1 LRLERRI
8 IAAFIANLFFVSAL
22 FGLEPNEILLIANSN
37 LPASVR
43 IAGYYCK
50 KRGVPPK
57 NILALPLGPEAVDTI
72 NRAEYQSQLAAPIRS
87 KLSSPEFSG
96 KIKCLLTT
104 YGVPFKVEGHGPI
117 KGQEENIKRLEKL
130 AEQQASQL
138 KDIIEKL
145 AVLCNKQNSSRPQ
158 IGSGQNIKVLFKDAE
173 VKSKAALARIRSLK
187 NKTQQKQDYWRW
199 FKSYGQIFGKA
210 RAFHLAKDN
219 TSLRLNISPAETR
232 KFQRDRD
239 LIKQARNNNQNIAER
254 IRSDYYDSVA
264 NVNGLLESISVLTV
278 DIGRLKGQESSASV
292 DSELSMVLFDNY
304 ELYRWQPNE
313 FNTRIIWTGL
323 KTLMVCR
330 LDGPSEQIAKGLVD
344 KAIAAEQ
351 NGLRGTAYID
361 SRGLKDEKAF
371 NSPGYF
377 DKSLRDTALL
387 IKNHTQIPV
396 VEERTDKLFQ
406 PGQCPQTAIYC
417 GWYSVKNYI
426 DAFDFVDGAVGYHIA
441 SWEAVDLRDP
451 NSHQW
456 CPAMLTDGITATIGA
471 VAEPYLHS
479 FPNPRAF
486 LSGLLAGQCL
496 VEAYYR
502 TKPFN
507 SWQLVLIGEPLYRPF
522 KQPEK
527 DR

>member
-1 LRLERRI
+1 LRLVRRLV
-8 IAAFIANLFFVSAL
+8 AAFIANLFFVSAL
-22 FGLEPNEILLIANSN
+22 FGLEPNEILIIASSN

-50 KRGVPPK
+50 KRGVPPT
-57 NILALPLGPEAVDTI
+57 NILALPLGPEAGDTI
-72 NRAEYQSQLAAPIRS
+72 TRAEYQSRLADPVRS

-130 AEQQASQL
+130 AEKQASQL

-145 AVLCNKQNSSRPQ
+145 AVLCNEKSPSKHQ
-158 IGSGQNIKVLFKDAE
+158 IGLGNIKALFKDAE
-173 VKSKAALARIRSLK
+173 VKSKATLARIRSLK
-187 NKTQQKQDYWRW
+187 DKRQQKRDYRRW
-199 FKSYGQIFGKA
+199 FKFYGQIFGKA
-210 RAFHLAKDN
+210 RAFQLAKGDS
-219 TSLRLNISPAETR
+219 SLMLNISFAETR

-239 LIKQARNNNQNIAER
+239 LIKQAGNKHNIAER
-254 IRSDYYDSVA
+254 IRSGYYDAVA
-264 NVNGLLESISVLTV
+264 NVHGLLESISVLTV
-278 DIGRLKGQESSASV
+278 DIGRLKGQETSASV

-313 FNTRIIWTGL
+313 LNTRIIWTGI

-330 LDGPSEQIAKGLVD
+330 LDGPDEQIAKGLVD
-344 KAIAAEQ
+344 KAMAAEQ
-351 NGLRGTAYID
+351 NGLMGTAYID
-361 SRGLKDEKAF
+361 SRGLKDEKEF

-377 DKSLRDTALL
+377 DKSLRDAALL
-387 IKNHTQIPV
+387 IKNSAKMPV
-396 VEERTDKLFQ
+396 VEEQTDKLFQ

-451 NSHQW
+451 NSRQW
-456 CPAMLTDGITATIGA
+456 CPAMLADGITATIGA

-479 FPNPRAF
+479 FPNPREF
-486 LSGLLAGQCL
+486 FSGLLAGQCL

-522 KQPEK
+522 KQPEQH
-527 DR
+527 R